1 MICSKKTITL
11 LGSVVAIVMGVAF
24 PLYHLFQIWP
34 STTPANRHQQKN
46 SLIDDS
52 NIVFYQEDDNDYQ
65 IGVKAI
71 KKRLSKENVTTI
83 YVEINSFDGQRLAN
97 QFDVISPNTIVI
109 VRDGAVTMESYFS
122 KQNNKIQINQQA
134 IEKACQP

>member
-11 LGSVVAIVMGVAF
+11 LGLVVAIVMGVAF
-24 PLYHLFQIWP
+24 PLCHLFQIRP

>member
-11 LGSVVAIVMGVAF
+11 LGLVVAIVMGVAF
-24 PLYHLFQIWP
+24 PLYHWP